1 MKKNPTIIIFPASL
15 ICVCACSLSI
25 KWNLAII
32 SFEVRFNVGQN
43 KTLEHTYYFFL
54 TGPQNNQQMNQGGK
68 NNSLVCFGLNGF
80 PK

>member
-1 MKKNPTIIIFPASL
+1 M
-15 ICVCACSLSI
+15 
-25 KWNLAII
+25 NLAII
-32 SFEVRFNVGQN
+32 SFEVRFSVGQN

-54 TGPQNNQQMNQGGK
+54 TGPQNNQQMNQGKK